1 MSRRLLLFYLFAL
14 KTVCPIII
22 QSPRVLKVLPG
33 GTAVLTCDLV
43 DLMAHCDVISWYKSH
58 PRTKQLSATTA
69 INTEPENSGPCLG
82 VIRNITAGDS
92 GTYYCTAVHT
102 IMSIIGSGSRV
113 IVKEPNPQ
121 LTVTLYIPDE
131 SNSSD
136 VLLQCLVMGA
146 VPSEV
151 RVSWV
156 VSHTVLTGWTES
168 AWTDDSGSALEF
180 TRAHVLV
187 PSESWMDNVECVVE
201 LDGRTISKSLK
212 RGSDLSCTWLMYLGF
227 GTAFL
232 IILAT
237 VIVAVSSLTA
247 RRDKLT
253 LRSGGS
259 ESHFRHR
266 NGKRGTHTVEGSC
279 TMEVQYASLDLIR
292 IGQGSSTDLSRAS

>member
-1 MSRRLLLFYLFAL
+1 MSRGLLLFYLFAL

-22 QSPRVLKVLPG
+22 QSPGVVKVLPG

-43 DLMAHCDVISWYKSH
+43 DLMAHCDAISWYKLH

-69 INTEPENSGPCLG
+69 INTEPERNGPCLG
-82 VIRNITAGDS
+82 VIRNITA
-92 GTYYCTAVHT
+92 
-102 IMSIIGSGSRV
+102 
-113 IVKEPNPQ
+113 EPNPQ
-121 LTVTLYIPDE
+121 PTVTLYVPDE
-131 SNSSD
+131 SNSLD
-136 VLLQCLVMGA
+136 VLLQCLVMGV

-168 AWTDDSGSALEF
+168 GWTDDSDSALEF

-187 PSESWMDNVECVVE
+187 SSESWMDNVECVVE
-201 LDGRTISKSLK
+201 LDGRMISKSLK
-212 RGSDLSCTWLMYLGF
+212 RGSDLSCTWLVYLGF

-259 ESHFRHR
+259 ESRFRR
-266 NGKRGTHTVEGSC
+266 QNGKRGTHTVEGSC
-279 TMEVQYASLDLIR
+279 ITEMQYASVDLIR
-292 IGQGSSTDLSRAS
+292 IGQGSSTVLSRTS